1 MEKTYRR
8 INFIVFIATTFFL
21 TSCGDLTQGTVTSFN
36 DGIYA
41 SSHACPGAGHIYT
54 MRGWLGIFSMG
65 MNRLAK
71 NTQKTFGICSTAV
84 AYSEWKMLSEFISAK
99 NKSRQLQHPLILIG
113 HSYGADNQIKVAQ
126 ELNKEHIAVDLL
138 VTLDPVTP
146 DLIPPNVKHE
156 LNLYKSHPHTDSIP
170 VLRGMP
176 LAAVDSSETRVENI
190 NLRPILPKDAGDTTH
205 FNIDDNKYA
214 QQIIFREIYK
224 LLLEYKQLGE

>member
-1 MEKTYRR
+1 MKKIYRL
-8 INFIVFIATTFFL
+8 INLPICLLTTSL
-21 TSCGDLTQGTVTSFN
+21 LISCADLSQAGFTQLDENTRLNKHLYTQ
-36 DGIYA
+36 
-41 SSHACPGAGHIYT
+41 PGHIYT

-84 AYSEWKMLSEFISAK
+84 AYSEWKMLSEFIIAK
-99 NKSRQLQHPLILIG
+99 NKSGQLQRPLILIG

-126 ELNKEHIAVDLL
+126 ELNREHITVDLL
-138 VTLDPVTP
+138 ITLDPVTP
-146 DLIPPNVKHE
+146 GLIPPNVKHE
-156 LNLYKSHPHTDSIP
+156 LNIYKSHPHTDCIP
-170 VLRGMP
+170 VLRGLP
-176 LAAVDSSETRVENI
+176 LAAVDTAETSVENI

-224 LLLEYKQLGE
+224 LLREYKQHDE